1 MAGADLR
8 QSDVKEPLT
17 SDLSLLSFLIA
28 ALTSSGVMRS
38 IVYLDFS
45 VLSATVELIVL
56 IRVGDM
62 SCCSL
67 QKDSHKWL

>member
-38 IVYLDFS
+38 IVSLDLSVFS
-45 VLSATVELIVL
+45 AKDELISL
-56 IRVGDM
+56 IRVEDM

-67 QKDSHKWL
+67 